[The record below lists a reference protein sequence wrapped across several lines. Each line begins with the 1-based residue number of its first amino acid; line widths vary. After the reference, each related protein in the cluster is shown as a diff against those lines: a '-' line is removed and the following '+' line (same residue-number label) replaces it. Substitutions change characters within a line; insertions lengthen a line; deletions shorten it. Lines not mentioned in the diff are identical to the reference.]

1 MDEPTQRHLRLALH
15 RFLDLCRDARMHE
28 LEPDLRTW
36 LHGVEMYAW
45 ECLAEYRR
53 AEAAEQGRMFAN
65 CLRLEQT
72 ARRLTGV
79 LSPERRSLV
88 A

>member
-15 RFLDLCRDARMHE
+15 RFLDLCQDARTHQ

-36 LHGVEMYAW
+36 LHSVEMYAW

-53 AEAAEQGRMFAN
+53 ADAAQQGRILAN

-72 ARRLTGV
+72 ARRLTGI
-79 LSPERRSLV
+79 LSPERRY
-88 A
+88 AA